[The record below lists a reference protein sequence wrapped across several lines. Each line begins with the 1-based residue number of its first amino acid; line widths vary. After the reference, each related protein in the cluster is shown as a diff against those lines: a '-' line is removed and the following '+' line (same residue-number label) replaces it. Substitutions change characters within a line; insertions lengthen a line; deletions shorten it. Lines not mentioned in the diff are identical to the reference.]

1 MKEESGKLG
10 MRMRLIAIVAA
21 AMVAL
26 GSLIGCDGSTVIR
39 VDENIGVTDSPE
51 TSSSPVIRVVE
62 NVGVSDL
69 PQARS
74 SAAISIVEN
83 IGVSDLPRVYPS
95 AVIRV
100 VENIGVTDSPT
111 LTPQQAPV
119 QTPKPLPAQPL
130 PPPKLT
136 SPGASSS
143 PGPIISL
150 LTPNLQWSGVPG
162 ADYYGLYIVDIATK
176 SIVFNSQAKK
186 INITGTAYTLPSG
199 VLVWGKS
206 YYWYM
211 NSHNSAGWGSNSAFL
226 YFQTQTPK
234 Q

>member
-1 MKEESGKLG
+1 MATY
-10 MRMRLIAIVAA
+10 RLALTTRVAWVVA
-21 AMVAL
+21 VAMIAL
-26 GSLIGCDGSTVIR
+26 GSLAGCDGGPSTVIK
-39 VDENIGVTDSPE
+39 VDETISVTDSPE
-51 TSSSPVIRVVE
+51 TNSSPAISVVE
-62 NVGVSDL
+62 NISVSDL

-83 IGVSDLPRVYPS
+83 IGVSDLPGAYPP

-111 LTPQQAPV
+111 LTPV
-119 QTPKPLPAQPL
+119 QKPQAQPL
-130 PPPKLT
+130 PPPKLVT
-136 SPGASSS
+136 PGSSSS

-150 LTPNLQWSGVPG
+150 LTPNLQWSGVSG
-162 ADYYGLYIVDIATK
+162 AEYYGLYIVDIVTK
-176 SIVFNSQAKK
+176 SIIFSSQVKK

-199 VLVWGKS
+199 ILVWGKS

-211 NSHNSAGWGSNSAFL
+211 NTHNNAGWGNNSASL